1 MTGNVNVNFTGNTY
15 YSPRDIENLAKY
27 ATGVAISH
35 QPTINGSDL
44 MAGCAGN
51 LVVQGAQWLKNN
63 KGNYAA
69 TLKAQAETARQLSNL
84 YRTQDSFTKGISAV
98 AHATSSADLLAAMP
112 SAENLAKMSKS
123 TQGLF
128 NQAKIAAETLGQTGS
143 AHAYTTA
150 NQLLCKA
157 NAAAAKEAATT
168 ATGWWGKVKNFFGIN
183 KASAAINT
191 AAAGSKVGSACW
203 NTFKS
208 QGGPAMLVL
217 EGATETITNVV
228 PTFKQ
233 LGVKAGMKQV
243 GKSAVKTVA
252 SVGGWVAGAALGTKI
267 GAAIGSIIP
276 GAGTAIGAIAGAA
289 IGTICSLV
297 GGTLGS
303 KLAKKGAEAV
313 VGKDELVLAQER
325 QAKQLAQA
333 AQTNGTVLNQV
344 VGAASERLNAEGVTD
359 GDSRIAYNSLASVA
373 SGTSTSTMTQAMP
386 QQLQSQA
393 SQGLQSQTAQSVYGT
408 SNPFT
413 TRATATPSFQGNSN
427 VDFYNKDFMAAING
441 LA

>member
-98 AHATSSADLLAAMP
+98 THATSSADLLAAMP

-252 SVGGWVAGAALGTKI
+252 SVSGWVAGAALGTKI

>member
-1 MTGNVNVNFTGNTY
+1 MTNNVNVNFTGNTY

-35 QPTINGSDL
+35 QSTISASDL
-44 MAGCAGN
+44 MAGSAGN
-51 LVVQGAQWLKNN
+51 LVLQGAQWLKNN

-69 TLKAQAETARQLSNL
+69 TLKSQAEAARQLSNL
-84 YRTQDSFTKGISAV
+84 YKTQDSFTKGVSAV
-98 AHATSSADLLAAMP
+98 ANATSSADLLAVMP
-112 SAENLAKMSKS
+112 SAEKLATMSQS

-143 AHAYTTA
+143 THAYTTA

-168 ATGWWGKVKNFFGIN
+168 ATGWWGKVKNFFGVN

-233 LGVKAGMKQV
+233 LGVKSGLKQV

-276 GAGTAIGAIAGAA
+276 IPVAGTAIGAVAGAA
-289 IGTICSLV
+289 IGTICSLI

-313 VGKDELVLAQER
+313 VGKDELVLAQEK
-325 QAKQLAQA
+325 QAQQLAQA
-333 AQTNGTVLNQV
+333 AQTNDTVLNKV
-344 VGAASERLNAEGVTD
+344 VDAATQRLNEEGVSD
-359 GDSRIAYNSLASVA
+359 GDSQIAYNSLASVA
-373 SGTSTSTMTQAMP
+373 SGTSTATMTQAKT
-386 QQLQSQA
+386 QQ
-393 SQGLQSQTAQSVYGT
+393 LQSQTAQSVYGT

-413 TRATATPSFQGNSN
+413 TASTTTTPSFTSSSAL
-427 VDFYNKDFMAAING
+427 DYYNKDFMAAANG

>member
-1 MTGNVNVNFTGNTY
+1 MTSNVNVNFTGTTY
-15 YSPRDIENLAKY
+15 YSPKDIENLAKY

-51 LVVQGAQWLKNN
+51 LVIQGAQWLKGN
-63 KGNYAA
+63 KGNYAGA
-69 TLKAQAETARQLSNL
+69 LKSQAEAARQLSNL
-84 YRTQDSFTKGISAV
+84 YKTQDTFTKGVSAV
-98 AHATSSADLLAAMP
+98 TKATSSADLLAAIP

-157 NAAAAKEAATT
+157 NAAAAKEAVTT

-183 KASAAINT
+183 KASVAINT
-191 AAAGSKVGSACW
+191 AATGSKVGSACW
-203 NTFKS
+203 NTFKT
-208 QGGPAMLVL
+208 QGGPTMLVL

-233 LGVKAGMKQV
+233 LGVKAGMKQL

-252 SVGGWVAGAALGTKI
+252 SVGGWVAGAAIGTKI

-276 GAGTAIGAIAGAA
+276 GAGTAIGAVAGAA
-289 IGTICSLV
+289 IGTICSLI

-313 VGKDELVLAQER
+313 VGKDELVKAQEN

-359 GDSRIAYNSLASVA
+359 DDSKIAYNSLASVA
-373 SGTSTSTMTQAMP
+373 SGTSTSTMTQAVTP
-386 QQLQSQA
+386 Q
-393 SQGLQSQTAQSVYGT
+393 LQSQTAQSVYGT
-408 SNPFT
+408 TNPFANT
-413 TRATATPSFQGNSN
+413 TATPSFQGNSN
-427 VDFYNKDFMAAING
+427 ADFYNKDFMAAING